1 ESAKER
7 GEIGKSLESLKEEL
21 RIAAAKQAEKE
32 QEQQLQLSL
41 KPDDVDTNVDV
52 LKEGRVRLIFH
63 RARGLASS
71 SPSAVANG
79 VVLAK
84 LLRSSDG
91 TVVYSSS
98 TLRCAIDNWDG
109 SCDINEELPTTI
121 DHPKR
126 LRLRLVGAAHRPRW
140 CLQEVSQAQTK
151 EYSRELLSLTFKPAA
166 LDPFSPAH
174 VLARSKNSDQGEVS
188 QVSLALTA
196 AHEPSFESLRGH
208 NQRLLLLELKIHRIL
223 HSQSLPD
230 AVTAGVVAVHPSG
243 EESTPEPV
251 FHNFYYDQDQT
262 LTLFLK
268 EKFTDARRSG
278 TSEPLVCITPGSA
291 GTSVAPNWRR
301 VSHLAY
307 QLLVPDPTSALPK
320 LKPVAVGNLDL
331 RPLLDDDGV
340 SSLGARSYHVDMRP
354 LVSPHLTATLEL
366 DARLWRS
373 SNDERKKMGEA
384 CKEATKTSVNP
395 TDGTVEAVLAIARDR
410 EEVNAHLAREYT
422 RRAESLEKASADVES
437 LTRQLEEVKRENE
450 ELRER
455 MEEEREMWDD
465 AAKRA
470 ESNAAADPVLEAALR
485 SLSSQQIVAR
495 LQETLSKY
503 RNERATAD
511 ELRRRLQAASAEI
524 ARAQRDRQRLEEL
537 ERMHVGRMEYHHELQ
552 EKCAKLPKYEAT
564 IKSQEKIIAKLE
576 TVLEESLKKASKSS
590 GMLSELTRLKAAN
603 DILKAEIKELKLK
616 NRTRVEEANRENMNN
631 RKIIEAKDSEIRELL
646 RAITREEKLAELH
659 GQQAAREG
667 KTHEEVKLRAEIDQL
682 ERARDEYAQE
692 NQIMEAR
699 IKSLEAQLVSNSKH
713 YGREIS
719 ALKVQLAKSKA
730 SVSSN
735 ALDEPLI
742 E

>member
-1 ESAKER
+1 
-7 GEIGKSLESLKEEL
+7 EEL

-109 SCDINEELPTTI
+109 SCDINEELVLPI
-121 DHPKR
+121 AQGR
-126 LRLRLVGAAHRPRW
+126 QAEELIVQMSLM
-140 CLQEVSQAQTK
+140 AQTK

-301 VSHLAY
+301 SV
-307 QLLVPDPTSALPK
+307 
-320 LKPVAVGNLDL
+320 
-331 RPLLDDDGV
+331 
-340 SSLGARSYHVDMRP
+340 MR
-354 LVSPHLTATLEL
+354 
-366 DARLWRS
+366 
-373 SNDERKKMGEA
+373 M
-384 CKEATKTSVNP
+384 
-395 TDGTVEAVLAIARDR
+395 
-410 EEVNAHLAREYT
+410 
-422 RRAESLEKASADVES
+422 
-437 LTRQLEEVKRENE
+437 
-450 ELRER
+450 
-455 MEEEREMWDD
+455 
-465 AAKRA
+465 
-470 ESNAAADPVLEAALR
+470 
-485 SLSSQQIVAR
+485 
-495 LQETLSKY
+495 
-503 RNERATAD
+503 
-511 ELRRRLQAASAEI
+511 
-524 ARAQRDRQRLEEL
+524 
-537 ERMHVGRMEYHHELQ
+537 
-552 EKCAKLPKYEAT
+552 
-564 IKSQEKIIAKLE
+564 
-576 TVLEESLKKASKSS
+576 
-590 GMLSELTRLKAAN
+590 
-603 DILKAEIKELKLK
+603 
-616 NRTRVEEANRENMNN
+616 
-631 RKIIEAKDSEIRELL
+631 
-646 RAITREEKLAELH
+646 
-659 GQQAAREG
+659 
-667 KTHEEVKLRAEIDQL
+667 
-682 ERARDEYAQE
+682 
-692 NQIMEAR
+692 
-699 IKSLEAQLVSNSKH
+699 
-713 YGREIS
+713 
-719 ALKVQLAKSKA
+719 
-730 SVSSN
+730 
-735 ALDEPLI
+735 
-742 E
+742 

>member
-1 ESAKER
+1 MACFNTMSKKLQAEVKRLDEELNSAIAKLGSLEAQASEDRDGHEEMLKGYRQEVERLVKSVEDMKANEDMASLKEELQGASQSLEEVRRVAAEEKAEHSRAQEKRDKEVLDLKRAIEALEASSAEAKAALMNNQAESAKER

-109 SCDINEELPTTI
+109 SCDINEELVLPI
-121 DHPKR
+121 AQGR
-126 LRLRLVGAAHRPRW
+126 QAEELIVQMSLM
-140 CLQEVSQAQTK
+140 AQTK

-301 VSHLAY
+301 SVMRMMVPPSRRVLKLH
-307 QLLVPDPTSALPK
+307 LLVPDPTSALPK

-366 DARLWRS
+366 DARLW
-373 SNDERKKMGEA
+373 
-384 CKEATKTSVNP
+384 
-395 TDGTVEAVLAIARDR
+395 
-410 EEVNAHLAREYT
+410 
-422 RRAESLEKASADVES
+422 
-437 LTRQLEEVKRENE
+437 
-450 ELRER
+450 
-455 MEEEREMWDD
+455 
-465 AAKRA
+465 
-470 ESNAAADPVLEAALR
+470 
-485 SLSSQQIVAR
+485 
-495 LQETLSKY
+495 
-503 RNERATAD
+503 
-511 ELRRRLQAASAEI
+511 
-524 ARAQRDRQRLEEL
+524 
-537 ERMHVGRMEYHHELQ
+537 
-552 EKCAKLPKYEAT
+552 
-564 IKSQEKIIAKLE
+564 
-576 TVLEESLKKASKSS
+576 
-590 GMLSELTRLKAAN
+590 
-603 DILKAEIKELKLK
+603 
-616 NRTRVEEANRENMNN
+616 
-631 RKIIEAKDSEIRELL
+631 
-646 RAITREEKLAELH
+646 
-659 GQQAAREG
+659 
-667 KTHEEVKLRAEIDQL
+667 
-682 ERARDEYAQE
+682 
-692 NQIMEAR
+692 
-699 IKSLEAQLVSNSKH
+699 
-713 YGREIS
+713 
-719 ALKVQLAKSKA
+719 
-730 SVSSN
+730 
-735 ALDEPLI
+735 
-742 E
+742 